1 MARRSNK
8 TAHVLNLL
16 AGHDT
21 QNSTEET
28 TANETAPSSSE
39 AAPAEEAAQP
49 SAKESTKPDAVQPAK
64 KDTEPVTVSAPVSAQ
79 NISVID
85 TTGTDPVAELIQQ
98 ELSNQFESDRKSV
111 G

>member
-28 TANETAPSSSE
+28 TTNETAPSSSE
-39 AAPAEEAAQP
+39 AAPAEEAAEAQ
-49 SAKESTKPDAVQPAK
+49 TGC
-64 KDTEPVTVSAPVSAQ
+64 TVSYYEVLKTKA
-79 NISVID
+79 NINMEGNYNGKINNCR
-85 TTGTDPVAELIQQ
+85 IY
-98 ELSNQFESDRKSV
+98 
-111 G
+111 